1 VKLVSILDVTEKVDT
16 WHPAKQTPEGEFSYV
31 DLSSVDQS
39 QKKISG
45 YNRVIGSNAPSR
57 ARQLIRAE
65 DILVSTVRPNL
76 NGVAKVPVELHDA
89 TASTGFCV
97 LRAKPEMLDADYLF
111 NWVKSGSFVREMIK
125 HSTGANYPAVADRT
139 VRNSEIPIP
148 FKNGKPDLSE
158 QKRIAAILD
167 KADGIRRKRR
177 EALQLADDFLRSCFL
192 DMFGNSALKPKA
204 TKFVKMKEVGEIQL
218 GRQRA
223 PKYQTGKW
231 TYPYMRVANVREN
244 RIDTSDVLSMDFSP
258 SDFSR
263 YLLQPGD
270 ILLNEGQSTELVGRP
285 AIWRNEIANCCF
297 QNTLVRFRVYKG
309 IATPEYAL
317 FVFLHYLWFGKF
329 ASVSSKTS
337 SIAHLG
343 SARFSEM
350 PFPLVDYNQQV
361 FFSRLCEST
370 MEIKQRLTIQ
380 AESTSDLFASLQQR
394 AFKGEL

>member
-1 VKLVSILDVTEKVDT
+1 MKLVSILDVTEKVDT

-125 HSTGANYPAVADRT
+125 HSTGANYPAVGDRT

-148 FKNGKPDLSE
+148 FKNGKPDLAE

-192 DMFGNSALKPKA
+192 DMFGDPVTNPKRWPREPLGVITSIDAPMVDPRLEAYQSLLHYGPDRIEKCTGKLLPAQTALEDGLISGKFLCQPGEVLYSKIRPNLNKVALVKEKCLCSADVYPVKPIDGVL
-204 TKFVKMKEVGEIQL
+204 TKEYLWLLLSSDAFLDFVAGFSRRANIPKLNRKQFAAYEAPVPPFKLQQAFSKKVEVLGEIKSKL
-218 GRQRA
+218 
-223 PKYQTGKW
+223 
-231 TYPYMRVANVREN
+231 M
-244 RIDTSDVLSMDFSP
+244 
-258 SDFSR
+258 
-263 YLLQPGD
+263 
-270 ILLNEGQSTELVGRP
+270 EGQE
-285 AIWRNEIANCCF
+285 
-297 QNTLVRFRVYKG
+297 
-309 IATPEYAL
+309 
-317 FVFLHYLWFGKF
+317 H
-329 ASVSSKTS
+329 
-337 SIAHLG
+337 
-343 SARFSEM
+343 
-350 PFPLVDYNQQV
+350 
-361 FFSRLCEST
+361 
-370 MEIKQRLTIQ
+370 
-380 AESTSDLFASLQQR
+380 DLFASLQQR